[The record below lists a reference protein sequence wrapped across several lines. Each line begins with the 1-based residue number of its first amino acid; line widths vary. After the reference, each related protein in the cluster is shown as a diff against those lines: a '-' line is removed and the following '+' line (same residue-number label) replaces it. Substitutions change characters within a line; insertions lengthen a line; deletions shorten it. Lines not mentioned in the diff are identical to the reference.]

1 MIYLDNAATTF
12 PKPECVYDKVN
23 TIQRTIAVNVGRGG
37 YSVASEAMHIVDET
51 RVLMATF
58 VGAVSPECVVF
69 TPSATIA
76 ANEII
81 YGLEWDSYKNVYIT
95 PFEHNA
101 IARPLNTIS
110 ERYGVK
116 VRLLPF
122 DSQTQSIDMVALEQT
137 FALNPPDYVFI
148 NHVSNVTG
156 AIIPIRTIAEK
167 AKEYSSVVIVDGSQ
181 SIGILPLNLKET
193 DIDFLIFSFFLNLYS
208 SWGIGGFI
216 TNTNYKIH
224 PVLAGGTGSDSLNLK
239 MSNTY
244 PNGFEL
250 GSPNIIAIASLNES
264 LKWLNKVG
272 INCIEEKKNSLTQ
285 KLKCGLL
292 EAGATVYLPSGDAK
306 HTSVV
311 SFNIP
316 GYEPNEVGSI
326 LNEDFDIAVRAGFH
340 CAPYIHELIGT
351 LDTHGTVRVSVGYF
365 NTEADIDALIA
376 AVTDIMGDQI

>member
-12 PKPECVYDKVN
+12 PKPECVYDRVN

-37 YSVASEAMHIVDET
+37 YSAASEAMRIVDET
-51 RVLMATF
+51 RLLLASF
-58 VGAVSPECVVF
+58 VGAASPDCVVF
-69 TPSATIA
+69 TPSATLA

-81 YGLEWDSYKNVYIT
+81 YGLEWDSYKNVYVT

-101 IARPLNTIS
+101 IARPLNTVS
-110 ERYGVK
+110 ERYGVN

-122 DSQTQSIDMVALEQT
+122 DPQTQAVDMAALEQA
-137 FALNPPDYVFI
+137 FAMNPPDYVFL

-156 AIIPIRTIAEK
+156 AVVPIKEIAEK
-167 AKEYSSVVIVDGSQ
+167 AKEYASVVIVDGSQ
-181 SIGILPLNLKET
+181 SVGILPINLKGT
-193 DIDFLIFSFFLNLYS
+193 DIDFLIFAGHKNLYS
-208 SWGIGGFI
+208 SWGVGGFLA
-216 TNTNYKIH
+216 NTSYKLR

-239 MSNTY
+239 MADAY
-244 PNGFEL
+244 PDGFEL
-250 GSPNIIAIASLNES
+250 GSPNIIAIASLNTS
-264 LKWLNKVG
+264 LKWLDQVG
-272 INCIEEKKNSLTQ
+272 INSIEEKKTSLTQ
-285 KLKCGLL
+285 KLACGLL
-292 EAGATVYLPSGDAK
+292 EAGATVYLPSGNAK

-316 GYEPNEVGSI
+316 GYEPNEVGTI
-326 LNEDFDIAVRAGFH
+326 LSEDFDIAVRTGFH
-340 CAPYIHELIGT
+340 CAPYIHKWIGT

>member
-1 MIYLDNAATTF
+1 MCCLCPI
-12 PKPECVYDKVN
+12 CYDC
-23 TIQRTIAVNVGRGG
+23 
-37 YSVASEAMHIVDET
+37 S
-51 RVLMATF
+51 
-58 VGAVSPECVVF
+58 
-69 TPSATIA
+69 
-76 ANEII
+76 EII

-110 ERYGVK
+110 DRYGVK

-122 DSQTQSIDMVALEQT
+122 DSQTQSIDMASLEQD
-137 FALNPPDYVFI
+137 FAMNPPDYVFM

-156 AIIPIRTIAEK
+156 AIIPIKTIAEK

-181 SIGILPLNLKET
+181 SVGILPLSLKET
-193 DIDFLIFSFFLNLYS
+193 AADFLIFAGHKNLYS

-216 TNTNYKIH
+216 TNTDYKLR

-239 MSNTY
+239 MANDY
-244 PNGFEL
+244 PGGFEL

-272 INCIEEKKNSLTQ
+272 IGCIEEKKNSLTQ
-285 KLKCGLL
+285 KLIGGLL
-292 EAGATVYLPSGDAK
+292 EAGATMYLPSGDAK

-316 GYEPNEVGSI
+316 GYEPNEVGII
-326 LNEDFDIAVRAGFH
+326 LSEDFDIAVRTGFH
-340 CAPYIHELIGT
+340 CAPFIHKLIGS

-376 AVTDIMGDQI
+376 AITNIMGDQI